1 MYAISDAF
9 RQALTTSHRIVT
21 RVDAYYAGQLVKADL
36 PISDGSV
43 TVDRGSKTRRS
54 LSLTISDVK
63 YLPWNASD
71 PLAVYGQE
79 LRVQR
84 GIQFA
89 SGPEMVP
96 LGTFR
101 VNEPSG
107 DVHDGPVTLTG
118 TTAETAVID
127 DVFMAPTTTKG
138 YGTCVQAIEYLI
150 RQTIPSASIENL
162 TGRNPGCA
170 VAAWDAGA
178 DRWDAVTQVAT
189 AMHAEIF
196 VDAIGRF
203 VIVDQ
208 PNPLTTPVSWTIAEG
223 EGGTL
228 MSAARQM
235 SRTGVFNAVVVSGE
249 NSAADIAPVSG
260 VAYDND
266 PASPTRWGGP
276 YGKVPKMYSSA
287 LVVTQGDANALAAYM
302 LADLTAPNIQTS
314 IDSLPNPAL
323 EAGDCVRVE
332 YSGRKERFIV
342 QSLTVPLTA
351 EGDFAITLQGG
362 KEEAD
367 G

>member
-21 RVDAYYAGQLVKADL
+21 RVDAYYGGQLVAADL

-54 LSLTISDVK
+54 LSLTVADVK
-63 YLPWNASD
+63 YLPWNPAD

-101 VNEPSG
+101 INEPSA

-118 TTAETAVID
+118 TTRESAIID
-127 DVFMAPTTTKG
+127 ALFMVPTTTKG
-138 YGTCVQAIEYLI
+138 YGNCVQAIEFLI
-150 RQTIPSASIENL
+150 RQVIPDAPIENL
-162 TGRNPGCA
+162 TGRNPSCP
-170 VAAWDAGA
+170 VATWDAGA
-178 DRWDAVTQVAT
+178 DRWDAVTKIAT
-189 AMHAEIF
+189 AMRAEIF

-203 VIVDQ
+203 VIVNQ
-208 PNPLTTPVSWTIAEG
+208 PDPINTPVSWTIAEG

-228 MSAARQM
+228 ISAARQM
-235 SRTGVFNAVVVSGE
+235 TRTGVFNAVVVSGE
-249 NSAADIAPVSG
+249 NTASDALPVSG

-266 PASPTRWGGP
+266 PSSPTRWGGP
-276 YGKVPKMYSSA
+276 YGKVPKMYTSA
-287 LVVTQGDANALAAYM
+287 LVVTQGDANALANYM
-302 LADLTAPNIQTS
+302 LTDLTAPNIQTS

-323 EAGDCVRVE
+323 EAGDCVKVE
-332 YSGRKERFIV
+332 YARRKERFIV
-342 QSLTVPLTA
+342 QSLTIPLTA
-351 EGDFAITLQGG
+351 EGDFSITLRGG
-362 KEEAD
+362 KEDVEE
-367 G
+367 